1 MKKIKMTRFV
11 KMSTA
16 AAVVCI
22 MGGVAVVAQNAG
34 GSMNKPLARFTMGD
48 LFPNSSAGLRETAS
62 SWKVASDNARALA
75 SSELKNVRESK
86 PPVKAELE
94 SARKDAKAAEKSK
107 DFEAAGA
114 AQGRVKSG
122 EMVLDVLNRLEGL
135 ASTHND
141 LAEAW
146 AKAGE
151 KMRAFAEAD
160 DAFDRYRS
168 SGIAKP
174 DSNQKDTRLDKA
186 GLDAFKNRAQAL
198 RELGEAFD
206 QIGAKTR
213 NFGDG
218 QLKLADD
225 LQKSGH
231 TQTPGK

>member
-1 MKKIKMTRFV
+1 MKMTRFV
-11 KMSTA
+11 KMSGA
-16 AAVVCI
+16 AAVVCAI
-22 MGGVAVVAQNAG
+22 GGVAVMAQNAG
-34 GSMNKPLARFTMGD
+34 ESMNKPLAKFTMGD
-48 LFPNSSAGLRETAS
+48 LFPKASAGLRETAT
-62 SWKVASDNARALA
+62 SWKGASDNARALA

-94 SARKDAKAAEKSK
+94 SARNEAKAAEKSK
-107 DFEAAGA
+107 DFAAAGA

-122 EMVLDVLNRLEGL
+122 EIVMGVLDRLESL

-160 DAFDRYRS
+160 EAFDRYRS

-174 DSNQKDTRLDKA
+174 DGNQKDTRLDKA
-186 GLDAFKNRAQAL
+186 GLDAFKKRADAL
-198 RELGEAFD
+198 RELGAAFD
-206 QIGAKTR
+206 QLGAKTR
-213 NFGDG
+213 SFGDG

-225 LQKSGH
+225 LQKGGH